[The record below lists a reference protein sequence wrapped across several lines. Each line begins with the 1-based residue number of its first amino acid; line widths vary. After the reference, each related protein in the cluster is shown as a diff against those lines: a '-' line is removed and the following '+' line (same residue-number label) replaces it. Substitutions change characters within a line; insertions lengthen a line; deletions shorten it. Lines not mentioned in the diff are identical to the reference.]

1 MRGLVEGVVAGGFDL
16 FMAPLERWKLHRIR
30 RALIP
35 RASGEVLELGAGT
48 GVNLRYYDRDT
59 ITSLTL
65 SDRDERRRVLTE
77 RIGRLS
83 SPLRERTRVDRVDA
97 ERLPFDDNSF
107 DTVVATLLFCSVD
120 CPPCGFDEIVRVL
133 KPGGRYLFLEHVAP
147 VRPGTAR
154 VFDWVN
160 PVWTTVSRG
169 CNLNR
174 DTIGEME
181 RSGFT
186 FEGIHRDGDDG
197 VFVWGVAYP
206 PGKVGDL

>member
-1 MRGLVEGVVAGGFDL
+1 MRGIVEGVVACGFDL

-30 RALIP
+30 HALVP
-35 RASGEVLELGAGT
+35 RAAGDVLELGAGT
-48 GVNLRYYDRDT
+48 GVNLRYYDRDALS
-59 ITSLTL
+59 SLTL

-97 ERLPFDDNSF
+97 EVLPFADGSF

-120 CPPCGFDEIVRVL
+120 CPPCGFDEIARVL
-133 KPGGRYLFLEHVAP
+133 RPGGRYLFLEHVAP

-154 VFDWVN
+154 VFDLVN
-160 PVWTTVSRG
+160 PVWNTVSRG

-174 DTIGEME
+174 DTLAEME
-181 RSGFT
+181 RGGFT
-186 FEGIHRDGDDG
+186 FESIHRDGDDG
-197 VFVWGVAYP
+197 VFVWGVAIP
-206 PGKVGDL
+206 PGSGE